1 MKRLGL
7 GHAFGDGGFW
17 NEVAGVFRYIALLP
31 QLIEPDE
38 SPVNRRRES

>member
-1 MKRLGL
+1 MERLSL

-17 NEVAGVFRYIALLP
+17 NEVAGVFGYIALLT

-38 SPVNRRRES
+38 SL